1 MKKSEILKIIQKA
14 IVDHNKSIGDFEGY
28 GVGADKLILERILE
42 AGILPPPDDAEA
54 VTRSIVYLT
63 YKGRVVDNKDGTPV
77 VSLLW
82 EPEDEA

>member
-1 MKKSEILKIIQKA
+1 MKKSELLALIEQDLIDA
-14 IVDHNKSIGDFEGY
+14 SGDLQLQAQMVLARCLS
-28 GVGADKLILERILE
+28 VGM
-42 AGILPPPDDAEA
+42 LPPSDDAEA

-63 YKGRVVDNKDGTPV
+63 YKGRVVDSEYGEPV